1 MPRKTKKEA
10 KPAESFAVDLAVGL
24 CGWLLMVEMMSML
37 EKRGV
42 LREKDS
48 LRVIANATT
57 ALEAL
62 AADNPDHPTFRIAK
76 VIMDSQL
83 VGWNRDNLQ

>member
-1 MPRKTKKEA
+1 MSRKKKET
-10 KPAESFAVDLAVGL
+10 PAENFAVDLAVGL

-42 LREKDS
+42 LKEKDS
-48 LRVIANATT
+48 LRVIANAVT

-62 AADNPDHPTFRIAK
+62 SGENPGHPTFRIAK

-83 VGWNRDNLQ
+83 VGWNRDDLK

>member
-1 MPRKTKKEA
+1 MPRKKKDTS
-10 KPAESFAVDLAVGL
+10 AESFAVDFAVGL
-24 CGWLLMVEMMSML
+24 CGWLLIVEMMGTL
-37 EKRGV
+37 ERRGV
-42 LREKDS
+42 LKEKDS

-62 AADNPDHPTFRIAK
+62 ASENPSHPTFRIAK

-83 VGWNRDNLQ
+83 VGWNREDLK

>member
-1 MPRKTKKEA
+1 MPRKKQKE
-10 KPAESFAVDLAVGL
+10 PTGERYVTDMAVGV
-24 CGWLLMVEMMSML
+24 CGWLLIIEMMTML
-37 EKRGV
+37 ERRGA

-48 LRVIANATT
+48 IRIIANAVT

-62 AADNPDHPTFRIAK
+62 ASDTPGHPTFRIAK

-83 VGWNRDNLQ
+83 VGWNRDDLR